1 LYDDWV
7 ARGKTGMPV
16 GKPGR
21 SLHEKGQ
28 AVDIQ
33 NYNDPAAVAAMNKQ
47 GLSQKVPNDPVHF
60 QARNGGLFNGPNSG
74 YDVTLHGRE
83 MVIPSPDVSKMFNDK
98 GKVEKQEL
106 SSMFNQQNT
115 NTMQST
121 DTAMV
126 DILVK
131 LMEMMEEKMDDMID
145 KLSDSHSTQEQLLKY
160 SKA

>member
-1 LYDDWV
+1 
-7 ARGKTGMPV
+7 
-16 GKPGR
+16 
-21 SLHEKGQ
+21 
-28 AVDIQ
+28 
-33 NYNDPAAVAAMNKQ
+33 
-47 GLSQKVPNDPVHF
+47 
-60 QARNGGLFNGPNSG
+60 
-74 YDVTLHGRE
+74 
-83 MVIPSPDVSKMFNDK
+83 MVIPSPDVSKMFSDK

-121 DTAMV
+121 DTATV